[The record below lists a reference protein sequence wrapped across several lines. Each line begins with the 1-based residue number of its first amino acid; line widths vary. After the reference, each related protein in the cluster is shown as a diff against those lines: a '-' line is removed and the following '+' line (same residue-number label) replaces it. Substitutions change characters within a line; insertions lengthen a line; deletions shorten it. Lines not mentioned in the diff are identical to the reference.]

1 MAAPY
6 TDSATLTALVTAA
19 YDRQVRLSLRS
30 VPMFRSVATVKVVD
44 QTHPGSSVAFL
55 IHGDLSPA
63 TATLSDNMS
72 TASTNGTSIN
82 APTNDPTGAV
92 LSNPTSVTVTLNE
105 YGNFTVVTK
114 ALREFALDNNLDG
127 NIANVIAYNLANSVD
142 IVIRNILVGTDNNIT
157 SQVVTS
163 NSNYIKPVKR
173 SYSELLRLGTGTS
186 VSSSTTTITVASTVN
201 LKVGMTF
208 SVVAGTGVL
217 AAGAAGNTIA
227 TIASGTTFTVTT
239 APTTALSGATLAFDT
254 NYFLEASGA
263 STAGSLS
270 SLGTLTAKDVR
281 WVVAQL
287 RANNVQTV
295 DGQNYVAFI
304 HPTVAADFRAETSSS
319 GASAIWAAPHTYS
332 ETSNMYAGEI
342 GTFEGV
348 RFIETPRVPAIGNTI
363 VAVKNGTAQNSI
375 TANAYTTFVMGA
387 DALAEAVAEE
397 FHIVADG
404 TIVDPLKRRMALGW
418 YGVAGW
424 NLFRAEALYAIK
436 STTNNG

>member
-30 VPMFRSVATVKVVD
+30 VPMFRSVATVKVVE
-44 QTHPGSSVAFL
+44 QTAPGNSVAFL
-55 IHGDLSPA
+55 IHGDLAAA
-63 TATLSDNMS
+63 TGTLSDN
-72 TASTNGTSIN
+72 GIV
-82 APTNDPTGAV
+82 DPTGAA

-105 YGNFTVVTK
+105 YGNYTVVSK

-142 IVIRNILVGTDNNIT
+142 QVIKNILVGTDQNIT
-157 SQVVTS
+157 SQIVTS
-163 NSNYIKPVKR
+163 GSTYVKPKVR
-173 SYSELLRLGTGTS
+173 TYSELLRLGTGTS
-186 VSSSTTTITVASTVN
+186 VSSSTTTVTVADTSA

-208 SVVAGTGVL
+208 SVASGTGTLVTN
-217 AAGAAGNTIA
+217 AIVTIPNA
-227 TIASGTTFTVTT
+227 TTFTVTT
-239 APTTALSGATLAFDT
+239 APSVALSGATLAFNT
-254 NYFLEASGA
+254 GYFLESA
-263 STAGSLS
+263 STTTGSLN
-270 SLGTLTAKDVR
+270 SLGTLSAKDVR

-287 RANNVQTV
+287 RANNVPTV

-319 GASAIWAAPHTYS
+319 AASAIWAAPHTYS

-348 RFIETPRVPAIGNTI
+348 RFIETPRVPAIGDTV
-363 VAVKNGTAQNSI
+363 VAVKSGTAQSSI
-375 TANAYTTFVMGA
+375 TANAYTTFIMGA

-404 TIVDPLKRRMALGW
+404 VVVDPLKRKMALGW
-418 YGVAGW
+418 YGIAGW
-424 NLFRAEALYAIK
+424 NLFRSAALYAIK
-436 STTNNG
+436 STTNNN